1 MGSFASGMFS
11 AMLGWIRGAI
21 AYLWNAAATPE
32 GGGLLQW
39 MAEHWLPLALILCG
53 AGMVID
59 LIVYLL
65 RWQPYKVWASF
76 FRRLG
81 GRSGREEVPQEP
93 QPRPARPR
101 RTVHRQWLYA
111 DGTER
116 TEAVV
121 QEVHPEED
129 PAPWQHVA
137 PAVADQ
143 ELTREEYM
151 RQYARPEEVPD
162 QTPAPGLEDYP
173 QPVIPP
179 APPVPVAPSVPVA
192 APAAPTALNR
202 PEPEEPP
209 EPVSRGRRIVRQS
222 TRAAFQQLFSSHD
235 EDELDLRYKPAQPAV
250 DKEQAYNKPYYPP
263 QWKPPADAGA
273 PRSE

>member
-1 MGSFASGMFS
+1 MGSFASGVFS
-11 AMLGWIRGAI
+11 VLLGWIRGAA

-32 GGGLLQW
+32 GGGLLSW
-39 MAEHWLPLALILCG
+39 MANHWLPLALILCA

-81 GRSGREEVPQEP
+81 HRQQQEEEDELLHQ
-93 QPRPARPR
+93 PARQQ

-111 DGTER
+111 DGTAR

-129 PAPWQHVA
+129 PAPWQHVS

-143 ELTREEYM
+143 ELNREEYM
-151 RQYARPEEVPD
+151 RQYARPETVE
-162 QTPAPGLEDYP
+162 TPAAPGLEDYP
-173 QPVIPP
+173 QPSVPVTP
-179 APPVPVAPSVPVA
+179 VTPVMPPVPQPPQSSQPQDA
-192 APAAPTALNR
+192 
-202 PEPEEPP
+202 P
-209 EPVSRGRRIVRQS
+209 EPVSRGRRIVPQS
-222 TRAAFQQLFSSHD
+222 TKAAFQQLFASHD

-250 DKEQAYNKPYYPP
+250 DKAQAYNKPYYPP

-273 PRSE
+273 PRSEQ

>member
-1 MGSFASGMFS
+1 MVSFASGVFS
-11 AMLGWIRGAI
+11 AMLGWIRSAI

-32 GGGLLQW
+32 GGGLLSW
-39 MAEHWLPLALILCG
+39 MANHWLALALILCA

-81 GRSGREEVPQEP
+81 HHRQQEEEEELP
-93 QPRPARPR
+93 PRPARR
-101 RTVHRQWLYA
+101 KRTVHRQWLYA
-111 DGTER
+111 DGTAR

-129 PAPWQHVA
+129 PAPWQHVS

-143 ELTREEYM
+143 ELNREEYM
-151 RQYARPEEVPD
+151 RQYARPETVAT
-162 QTPAPGLEDYP
+162 QATPAPGLEDYP
-173 QPVIPP
+173 QPS
-179 APPVPVAPSVPVA
+179 APVTPVAPVTP
-192 APAAPTALNR
+192 PT
-202 PEPEEPP
+202 PQPPQPQPQEPP

-222 TRAAFQQLFSSHD
+222 TKAAFQQLFSSHD

-273 PRSE
+273 SRNE

>member
-21 AYLWNAAATPE
+21 AYLWNAASTPE
-32 GGGLLQW
+32 GGGLLRW
-39 MAEHWLPLALILCG
+39 LAENWLPLTLILCG

-81 GRSGREEVPQEP
+81 GRSGREEDIQEEA
-93 QPRPARPR
+93 RPRPR

-121 QEVHPEED
+121 QEDHPEED
-129 PAPWQHVA
+129 PAPWQNVA

-151 RQYARPEEVPD
+151 RQYARPEELSD

-173 QPVIPP
+173 QPVIPA
-179 APPVPVAPSVPVA
+179 APPVPAA
-192 APAAPTALNR
+192 APAAPVQASR
-202 PEPEEPP
+202 PEPQEQP

-222 TRAAFQQLFSSHD
+222 TRAALQQLFSSHD

-273 PRSE
+273 SRNE

>member
-1 MGSFASGMFS
+1 MGSFASGVFS

-32 GGGLLQW
+32 GGGLLSW
-39 MAEHWLPLALILCG
+39 MAGHWLPLTLILCG

-81 GRSGREEVPQEP
+81 HRRQQEEEEELP
-93 QPRPARPR
+93 PRPARR
-101 RTVHRQWLYA
+101 KRTVHRQWLYA
-111 DGTER
+111 DGTAR

-129 PAPWQHVA
+129 PAPWQNVA

-179 APPVPVAPSVPVA
+179 APP
-192 APAAPTALNR
+192 APAAVPASPAPSNR
-202 PEPEEPP
+202 PEPEEMP

-250 DKEQAYNKPYYPP
+250 DKAQAYNKPYYPP

-273 PRSE
+273 SRNE

>member
-32 GGGLLQW
+32 GGGLLKW
-39 MAEHWLPLALILCG
+39 MADNWLPLTLILCG

-59 LIVYLL
+59 LVVYLL

-81 GRSGREEVPQEP
+81 HRAEREEAPQP
-93 QPRPARPR
+93 QPRPARQR

-111 DGTER
+111 DGTAR

-121 QEVHPEED
+121 REVHPEED
-129 PAPWQHVA
+129 PAPWQNVV
-137 PAVADQ
+137 PAVTEQ

-151 RQYARPEEVPD
+151 RQYARPEE
-162 QTPAPGLEDYP
+162 QTTSAATAPGLEDYP
-173 QPVIPP
+173 QPTTPVTPVTP
-179 APPVPVAPSVPVA
+179 AMPQV
-192 APAAPTALNR
+192 TFQ
-202 PEPEEPP
+202 ETP
-209 EPVSRGRRIVRQS
+209 EPVARSRRAVRQS
-222 TRAAFQQLFSSHD
+222 TKAAFQQLFASHD
-235 EDELDLRYKPAQPAV
+235 DDELDLRYKPAQPAV

-263 QWKPPADAGA
+263 QWKPPAGA
-273 PRSE
+273 SRSEQ

>member
-1 MGSFASGMFS
+1 MGSVASGVFS
-11 AMLGWIRGAI
+11 VMLGWLRGAM
-21 AYLWNAAATPE
+21 AYLWQAASSPE
-32 GGGLLQW
+32 GGGLLSW
-39 MAEHWLPLALILCG
+39 MAAHWLPLALILCG

-81 GRSGREEVPQEP
+81 HRAQQEDEEE
-93 QPRPARPR
+93 PRPRPVR
-101 RTVHRQWLYA
+101 PQRTVHRQWLYA
-111 DGTER
+111 DGTAR

-121 QEVHPEED
+121 QDIHPEED
-129 PAPWQHVA
+129 PAPWQQVS

-143 ELTREEYM
+143 ELNREAYM
-151 RQYARPEEVPD
+151 RQYARPEPSVRPA
-162 QTPAPGLEDYP
+162 APGLEDYP
-173 QPVIPP
+173 QPVMP
-179 APPVPVAPSVPVA
+179 AAAV
-192 APAAPTALNR
+192 APAAPANP
-202 PEPEEPP
+202 PEPQEAPD
-209 EPVSRGRRIVRQS
+209 PVSRGRRIVRQS
-222 TRAAFQQLFSSHD
+222 TKAAFQQLFSSHD

-273 PRSE
+273 PRSGE